1 MTEKLKITVGGAD
14 SFREPLTRE
23 WGLADVE
30 AASIVRQGHAP
41 SMASAMIGVGVLK
54 LFRPRPAKEL
64 PRKFVLAV
72 TRDRVIAFDVSS
84 HSRGEGASAVMHV
97 TIKPGEVAS
106 WPRTEVSMRAD
117 EGGMT
122 QNATL
127 VLAGN
132 DVPCAVP
139 DGDAEEAF
147 RELIATLGRKPGLTA

>member
-1 MTEKLKITVGGAD
+1 MTETLKITVGGAD
-14 SFREPLTRE
+14 SFREPLRSG
-23 WGLADVE
+23 WGLDDVE

-41 SMASAMIGVGVLK
+41 SITTAMIGVGVLK
-54 LFRPRPAKEL
+54 LFLPRAAKNL

-84 HSRGEGASAVMHV
+84 HSRGEGTSAVMHV

-106 WPRTEVSMRAD
+106 WPRPEVSMRAD

-122 QNATL
+122 KNATL

-132 DVPCAVP
+132 ELPCAVP

-147 RELIATLGRKPGLTA
+147 KELIATLDGSPA